1 METRLRLHE
10 GVVAWT
16 ASVETAGLGRLE
28 HGDMGRPA
36 LERMLVDQML
46 ALLEVAARRDPQAG
60 ELLEKLICGQAP

>member
-1 METRLRLHE
+1 M
-10 GVVAWT
+10 
-16 ASVETAGLGRLE
+16 ETAGLGRLE